1 MIGGAE
7 WIIIYSLNLIF
18 GERRI
23 MLRNHRGGPFRSWKG
38 RSRTIT
44 LEQEM
49 RSMKHKLELDALTV
63 ESFAA
68 APPPGGE
75 DELFA
80 PSAIDFTACATNC
93 SCPPHW

>member
-1 MIGGAE
+1 
-7 WIIIYSLNLIF
+7 
-18 GERRI
+18 
-23 MLRNHRGGPFRSWKG
+23 
-38 RSRTIT
+38 
-44 LEQEM
+44 M

-68 APPPGGE
+68 DPFAAEPPPGGE
-75 DELFA
+75 DVLFA